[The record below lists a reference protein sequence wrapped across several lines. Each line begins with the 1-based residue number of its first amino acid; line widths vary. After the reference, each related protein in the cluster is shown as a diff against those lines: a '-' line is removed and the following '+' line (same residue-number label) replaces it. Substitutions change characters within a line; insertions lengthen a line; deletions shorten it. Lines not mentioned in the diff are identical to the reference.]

1 MAQTERTP
9 SAPPERPTTQAVPAP
24 GNRWP
29 ALVVI
34 ALAQLL
40 TGLDA
45 TIVAIALPTAQ
56 EELGFTDPDRQWII
70 TAYTLAFAGLLLLG
84 GRLADRIGRRRALV
98 VGLSGFA
105 AASTLAGAAPTF
117 AMLVAGRALQG
128 AFAGVLAPTALSLV
142 VVLFTEQRE
151 RNRAFALYG
160 AVASSGGIIGL
171 MLGGT
176 LTEYVAWRWCLY
188 VNVAFAL
195 LALTGALR
203 FVPVVPAVHRSA
215 VPLGSTLLGTAGL
228 ASLVFGASRAAS
240 HGWSDTYV
248 VTTFAVGVALLSTFL
263 LSQRGREDALLPLWL
278 LASRSRLASYAA
290 IASGVV
296 ASLGLSLMLTYH
308 FQSVLGWSPLRS
320 GLAFLPLSFAVAA
333 SGYLVSGRL
342 TDRVAPQWLV
352 SGGLGV
358 AATGLGVVATLSP
371 DSSYVRTILPALLL
385 VGLGMGGIFA
395 PAIGVV
401 TRGVSP
407 RDAGIASA
415 LANTAMQI
423 GSSLGIALLNT
434 IAVIATHD
442 ASGNPGT
449 TQVRALVHGYST
461 AAGWSAA
468 ALAVAALTVIA
479 LLRPTTSDPTQ
490 GSHR

>member
-1 MAQTERTP
+1 MAQTERVP
-9 SAPPERPTTQAVPAP
+9 SAPPGRPMTPAERSP
-24 GNRWP
+24 GNRWS

-56 EELGFTDPDRQWII
+56 RELGFTDPDRQWII

-84 GRLADRIGRRRALV
+84 GRLADRIGRRQALV

-105 AASTLAGAAPTF
+105 AASALAGAAPTF
-117 AMLVAGRALQG
+117 GMLVAGRALQG

-142 VVLFTEQRE
+142 VVLFTDQRE
-151 RNRAFALYG
+151 RGRAFAFYG

-171 MLGGT
+171 VLGGA
-176 LTEYVAWRWCLY
+176 LTEYAAWRWCLY

-203 FVPVVPAVHRSA
+203 LIPAIPAVHRTP
-215 VPLGSTLLGTAGL
+215 VPLGAAVLGTAGL
-228 ASLVFGASRAAS
+228 AFLVFGASRAAS
-240 HGWSDTYV
+240 EGWSDTSV
-248 VTTFAVGVALLSTFL
+248 VTAFAVGVSLLSIFL
-263 LSQRGREDALLPLWL
+263 LSQRGRDNALLPLWL
-278 LASRSRLASYAA
+278 LASRSRLTSYVA

-308 FQSVLGWSPLRS
+308 FQAVLGWSPLRS

-358 AATGLGVVATLSP
+358 AAAGLGVVATLSP
-371 DSSYVRTILPALLL
+371 DSGYVRTILPALVL
-385 VGLGMGGIFA
+385 VGLGMGGVFA

-434 IAVIATHD
+434 IAVIATRD
-442 ASGNPGT
+442 AFGNPGT
-449 TQVRALVHGYST
+449 TQVRALVHGYSA
-461 AAGWSAA
+461 AAGSAAA
-468 ALAVAALTVIA
+468 ALAVVAVAVTA
-479 LLRPTTSDPTQ
+479 LLRPATSDPAQ
-490 GSHR
+490 GGHR